1 MGLEF
6 GLDRM
11 NKATFEQFNG
21 DKKAFQEWANKYE
34 DNHETVW
41 CGVGR
46 GNPIE
51 TWFKRGLHYIDDYDG
66 YLMRPLNADD
76 IHHVIINATEWFKD
90 YINPQPVAILRAFK
104 ENNTTGD
111 LIVSDI
117 DGVEAYAADDAYR
130 RIYTE
135 DTERRLFLTKDEC
148 LYAITINNYN
158 QFIEDMMFIL
168 TDMNWKEDVLLYWV
182 SY

>member
-6 GLDRM
+6 GLDKM

-21 DKKAFQEWANKYE
+21 DKKAFHEWANKYE

-41 CGVGR
+41 YGVGR
-46 GNPIE
+46 GNPVE
-51 TWFKRGLHYIDDYDG
+51 AWFKRGLHYIEDYDG
-66 YLMRPLNADD
+66 YLMRPLTADD
-76 IHHVIINATEWFKD
+76 IHYVIVNATEWFKD
-90 YINPQPVAILRAFK
+90 HISPQPVAILRAFK

-111 LIVSDI
+111 LIISDI
-117 DGVEAYAADDAYR
+117 DGVEVYAADDAYR

-148 LYAITINNYN
+148 LYSMTIDNYN